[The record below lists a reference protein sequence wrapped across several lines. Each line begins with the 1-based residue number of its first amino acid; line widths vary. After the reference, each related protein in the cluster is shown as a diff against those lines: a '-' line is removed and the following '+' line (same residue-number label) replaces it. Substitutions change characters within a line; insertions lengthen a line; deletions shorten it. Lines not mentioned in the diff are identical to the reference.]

1 MAHVGVKL
9 SLKCFC
15 FCYRR
20 LLAESALEQLNLK
33 VAEQAFVRCK
43 DYQGIEFVKRLGNLQ
58 VCFIF
63 KMWLNTQ
70 CLMYMF
76 MWKSWLI
83 WNYYNLLEWGFLWYF
98 KIHVDKCV
106 YCFLEWEHEESWG
119 VCLLQKVW
127 GSWEEVPGY
136 GPKVTCSNYI

>member
-1 MAHVGVKL
+1 MYAIKYKCIFCLHQTSSCYPPRPEVDFVMVHVGVKL

-83 WNYYNLLEWGFLWYF
+83 WNYDNLLEWGF
-98 KIHVDKCV
+98 
-106 YCFLEWEHEESWG
+106 
-119 VCLLQKVW
+119 
-127 GSWEEVPGY
+127 Y
-136 GPKVTCSNYI
+136 GILKFMYR